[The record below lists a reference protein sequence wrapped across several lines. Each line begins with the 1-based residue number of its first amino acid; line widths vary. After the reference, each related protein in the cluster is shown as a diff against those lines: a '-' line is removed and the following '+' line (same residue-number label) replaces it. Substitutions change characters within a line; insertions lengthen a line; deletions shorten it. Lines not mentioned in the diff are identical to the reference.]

1 MFRKNEKKT
10 FQVSQMWKVRGPH
23 SPKSWKI
30 KGQKIVMALE
40 NFDVSMQ
47 RWLKISSNT

>member
-1 MFRKNEKKT
+1 MKRKLSWSLKCGKY
-10 FQVSQMWKVRGPH
+10 RGPH

-30 KGQKIVMALE
+30 KVKVRKIVMALE